1 MRKVLSIF
9 VIVLV
14 LLALCACGR
23 TDVGS
28 SSEVSISFV
37 YGDEVSLSFVYG
49 DEDIHAILTE
59 EEAAEV
65 IKILDS
71 RREIGA
77 ITDCLLCE
85 DVCFT
90 VDGRSYAVAMDG
102 CNTLLE
108 LDSNKY
114 CVISEEDMAY
124 LRSVFEAYG
133 AHFY

>member
-1 MRKVLSIF
+1 MRKGLSIF

-28 SSEVSISFV
+28 S
-37 YGDEVSLSFVYG
+37 GEVSLSFVYG

-71 RREIGA
+71 RREIGG
-77 ITDCLLCE
+77 IPDCLLCE

-102 CNTLLE
+102 CETLLE

-114 CVISEEDMAY
+114 CFISKEDMAY